1 MLVTGPDVLTS
12 LVGVLFKVRE
22 RKIAVGAD
30 IEEMF
35 LQVKI
40 IKEDQQCQH
49 FFPEWHNKKPNE
61 GESAKNGHASI

>member
-40 IKEDQQCQH
+40 IKEDQQCQR
-49 FFPEWHNKKPNE
+49 FFSGMAQQEAQRRWKC
-61 GESAKNGHASI
+61 